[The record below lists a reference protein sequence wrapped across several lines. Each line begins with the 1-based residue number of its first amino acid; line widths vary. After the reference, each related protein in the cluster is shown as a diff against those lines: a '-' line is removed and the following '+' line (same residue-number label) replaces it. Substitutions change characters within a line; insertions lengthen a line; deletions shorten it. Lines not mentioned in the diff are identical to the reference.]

1 MYRPDI
7 NSSKIQLTV
16 RNTMDSIV
24 AEWNNPQ
31 PSVGDLCYS
40 SNVQFRSLTDGRWEG
55 SEVAGFSYTLPSP
68 NWRKSYAFRVRMKYS
83 CPPPESWSQ
92 WTPEKWWNNASP
104 PPEARPTDTNLN
116 IFMPLILIPLIVFLL
131 YCLFSEKRIKRKC
144 ISRVP
149 DPKNIVSRLL
159 TIDESQLWASLEN
172 RYMDCMTADIE
183 IVPSKGEDGGD
194 PRGAVCT
201 EGSTPAPMVV
211 PSESSCSPRDCG
223 HSPVHS
229 AYVYL

>member
-7 NSSKIQLTV
+7 NSSKIQLTI
-16 RNTMDSIV
+16 RNTTDSIV

-31 PSVGDLCYS
+31 PRTGDLCYS
-40 SNVQFRSLTDGRWEG
+40 SNVQFRSLTDGKWEG
-55 SEVAGFSYTLPSP
+55 LEVPGFSYTLPSP

-83 CPPPESWSQ
+83 CSPIGPWSQ
-92 WTPEKWWNNASP
+92 WTLEKWWNSTSP
-104 PPEARPTDTNLN
+104 PSEARHMDTNHGILTS
-116 IFMPLILIPLIVFLL
+116 LILIPFIAFLL
-131 YCLFSEKRIKRKC
+131 FCLFSEKWIKRKC
-144 ISRVP
+144 ISQVP

-159 TIDESQLWASLEN
+159 TIDESQLWNSLEN

-201 EGSTPAPMVV
+201 EGSTLVPTVV
-211 PSESSCSPRDCG
+211 SSESSCSPRDCG